1 MKAKQRSVGSGLAIP
16 MDEISTAQQ
25 TINAN
30 EFQGLGITTID
41 EALQGRIA
49 GLDIVA
55 NSGNLGAGTSMH
67 LRGVSSV
74 NMSSD
79 PLIVVDGNVW
89 QTDQNL
95 DLSSANDE
103 KFAELLN
110 INPDDIE
117 SISVLKDAA
126 ATAIWGSQGANG
138 VIEIKTKRGA
148 RGRTEVTYSYRLT
161 GTYQPEGMKMLSG
174 DQYTMLLKEEY
185 FNPKLSDA
193 SSNIRE
199 INYDPSFS
207 EYEQYNNNTDWVKA
221 VKRTGWQQKHY
232 LSVSGGG
239 EKANFRIALGYDK
252 ETGSIIEQRLDR
264 FTARVSLDY
273 FVSNRIK
280 ISTNL
285 LTTITKNKRNYQD
298 LLAISYIRMPNLS
311 IYEQDAEG
319 HDTNNYY
326 NMLPTVSGEPPR
338 PTETVQPGS
347 LGPFGKE
354 QGTQLQH

>member
-1 MKAKQRSVGSGLAIP
+1 

-193 SSNIRE
+193 SSNIR
-199 INYDPSFS
+199 
-207 EYEQYNNNTDWVKA
+207 
-221 VKRTGWQQKHY
+221 
-232 LSVSGGG
+232 
-239 EKANFRIALGYDK
+239 
-252 ETGSIIEQRLDR
+252 
-264 FTARVSLDY
+264 
-273 FVSNRIK
+273 
-280 ISTNL
+280 
-285 LTTITKNKRNYQD
+285 
-298 LLAISYIRMPNLS
+298 
-311 IYEQDAEG
+311 
-319 HDTNNYY
+319 
-326 NMLPTVSGEPPR
+326 
-338 PTETVQPGS
+338 
-347 LGPFGKE
+347 
-354 QGTQLQH
+354 